1 MKALK
6 FLFGLVVVAAIG
18 VAAYLWW
25 QGQNPPPP
33 PEPVVQAPAPAPVE
47 APAPPPAPAIEH
59 PIEAVAPPPPETAP
73 AAPAAL
79 PAIEDS
85 DSLMVQGLKKVLRPE
100 WLQWLNLDGLVRR
113 FVATVDNLPRQK
125 LARRVSPFKPVAG
138 SFLAMDGGVGK
149 FVGAENSARYLP
161 YVVALENVDLKALVS
176 VYRAYYPLF
185 QKAYRELG
193 YPDGYFNDRLVA
205 VIDHLLATPQVQ
217 EPIRVVQPKV
227 LYEFADPGLESLSA
241 GQKIMLRMGAD
252 NAARVKQRLQ
262 VLRGLLTGGK

>member
-1 MKALK
+1 M
-6 FLFGLVVVAAIG
+6 
-18 VAAYLWW
+18 
-25 QGQNPPPP
+25 
-33 PEPVVQAPAPAPVE
+33 
-47 APAPPPAPAIEH
+47 
-59 PIEAVAPPPPETAP
+59 
-73 AAPAAL
+73 
-79 PAIEDS
+79 
-85 DSLMVQGLKKVLRPE
+85 
-100 WLQWLNLDGLVRR
+100 
-113 FVATVDNLPRQK
+113 
-125 LARRVSPFKPVAG
+125 
-138 SFLAMDGGVGK
+138 GK

-161 YVVALENVDLKALVS
+161 YVVAQEKVDLKALVG

-193 YPDGYFNDRLVA
+193 YPDGYFNDRLVV

-262 VLRGLLTGGK
+262 VLRGLLTGGN